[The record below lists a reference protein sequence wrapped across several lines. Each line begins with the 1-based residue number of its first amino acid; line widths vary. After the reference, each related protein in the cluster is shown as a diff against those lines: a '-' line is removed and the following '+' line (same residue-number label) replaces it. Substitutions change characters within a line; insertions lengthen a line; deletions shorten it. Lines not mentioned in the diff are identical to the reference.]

1 MSKEKVITNK
11 EFKSDGNFV
20 KACEKAGI
28 EPTAR
33 QASKFR
39 MGKGLAYKNRK

>member
-1 MSKEKVITNK
+1 MAKEVITNK
-11 EFKSDGNFV
+11 MFKNDENFV
-20 KACEKAGI
+20 KFCKKAGI

-39 MGKGLAYKNRK
+39 MGKGLAFKHRK